1 MNSLN
6 LTAWLTFQFWRPMW
20 DIQYSTFWRPTWGA
34 NYYEHKL
41 LVTIMND
48 SLNVFIPLLYYIYKE
63 NLVINLKTK
72 DCNEGYRILLEL
84 F

>member
-6 LTAWLTFQFWRPMW
+6 LTAWLTFQFT
-20 DIQYSTFWRPTWGA
+20 IQYSTFWRPTWGA

-72 DCNEGYRILLEL
+72 DCNKGYRLLLEL